1 MERHIPIESAAPCV
15 GGGRAGFWRRWVAA
29 SFRGAYLDEVAASS
43 LIPKERDATAH
54 LLEVALPMGREG
66 G

>member
-1 MERHIPIESAAPCV
+1 MERHILIGSAAPCV
-15 GGGRAGFWRRWVAA
+15 DGGRAGFRRRWVGA
-29 SFRGAYLDEVAASS
+29 SFRGAYLDEMATS
-43 LIPKERDATAH
+43 LIPKEGGETAH